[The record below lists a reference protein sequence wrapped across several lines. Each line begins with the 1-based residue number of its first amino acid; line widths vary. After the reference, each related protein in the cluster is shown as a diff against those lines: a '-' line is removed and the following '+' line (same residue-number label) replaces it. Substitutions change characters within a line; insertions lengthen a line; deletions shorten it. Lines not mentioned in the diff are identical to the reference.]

1 MIKQF
6 AYNAAG
12 LDASAINIIECNL
25 ELARQTYAGKK
36 DADYDSKNA
45 HLCGLMANYA
55 IADTKFASRV
65 ASIEDETARFEASR
79 KLFSEPMVNK
89 NPVVRSN
96 FAIILSQVIS
106 AINPEVSND
115 MFMRFIAE
123 TRQIGFGDTAVFK
136 IESND
141 LFAVKD
147 MAEGVRRTVDQ
158 PMWDDE
164 VTVHPHLVGLSSH
177 IDWYPFAAGR
187 FDMGY
192 FAVKIAKSF
201 AAYIFV
207 KAIRGMTAAVTQFG
221 AAYQKSGVSANN
233 WTELAQRVQAAN
245 GGMKVIALG
254 TKAALHNCQI
264 AGNLQIELG
273 KELTEVGYLS
283 QFLDVP
289 LIAVDNVIAAGTV
302 NSTGTLLIPDN
313 IIYMCPMAGDR
324 PVKIVFEGNQSSVD
338 DNPEDTSDVRWGIT
352 VSQRIGVSAVC
363 GAKYGAI
370 TI

>member
-96 FAIILSQVIS
+96 FAIVLSQVIS

-136 IESND
+136 LESND

-207 KAIRGMTAAVTQFG
+207 KAIRGMTAATTQFG
-221 AAYQKSGVSANN
+221 AAYSKNGVSANN

-245 GGMKVIALG
+245 GGMKVVAVG
-254 TKAALHNCQI
+254 TKAALHNCNLG
-264 AGNLQIELG
+264 GNFQVEIGERMNS
-273 KELTEVGYLS
+273 VGYLT
-283 QFLDVP
+283 QYLDVP

-302 NSTGTLLIPDN
+302 NTTGTLLIPDDR
-313 IIYMCPMAGDR
+313 IYMVPMAGDK

-363 GAKYGAI
+363 GSKFG
-370 TI
+370 TIIL